1 MKPMKQKMI
10 QDFLLA
16 TQDTIFV
23 LQEWSGRLEQ
33 WQSQG
38 QIEPEDFADACRQLR
53 EAGLWAWAADAGGH
67 GIAALAAALVNE
79 PAIRAEIAD

>member
-1 MKPMKQKMI
+1 MEQKLI

-16 TQDTIFV
+16 TQDTIFI
-23 LQEWSGRLEQ
+23 LQKWSGRLEQ

-38 QIEPEDFADACRQLR
+38 QIEPEDFVEACRQLR

-67 GIAALAAALVNE
+67 GIATLAATLINE
-79 PAIRAEIAD
+79 PAIRAEITD